1 MPFGQICLGLWMESG
16 NEQQC
21 GSEVAL
27 NGPSGVHRSHG
38 RNRWRVRSVGK
49 WQSASRHH
57 QQMCIVKFPG
67 AAASFVASDVMLA
80 AVPSAVGSLGAARRS
95 GRPHLP
101 AVSRFR
107 DRLAQRGYTAVT
119 VSMRLCIRRRGMASR
134 KPAVHFRNKSGPITD
149 LWLSTPSLLQQRF
162 HLPDERRDLLQ
173 PVATSGQGRR
183 PDGASSGRLPL
194 SRRRQAD

>member
-57 QQMCIVKFPG
+57 QQMCIVKFLG

-80 AVPSAVGSLGAARRS
+80 AVPSAVGSLG
-95 GRPHLP
+95 
-101 AVSRFR
+101 
-107 DRLAQRGYTAVT
+107 QRGGLVGPTFQPSRDFGIISHSAV
-119 VSMRLCIRRRGMASR
+119 I
-134 KPAVHFRNKSGPITD
+134 
-149 LWLSTPSLLQQRF
+149 WL
-162 HLPDERRDLLQ
+162 
-173 PVATSGQGRR
+173 
-183 PDGASSGRLPL
+183 
-194 SRRRQAD
+194 